1 MPTGWAIDRWLAF
14 LITLIA
20 VAWTSDLPRVLFNQP
35 LLVQEFSLV
44 VLGLCIALTFLTR
57 SRSGTPKATIDLLS
71 VAIGILA
78 IGTALY
84 AAGRY
89 RVMSEAL
96 YYHPLESGIVALIL
110 FPLVI
115 ESLRRLVGW
124 PLVIIVLLFSAYGLV
139 GDLVP
144 APLTARPWAPADLAT
159 HLVWDT
165 TAMVGLPLSIGTTVV
180 IPFIVFGV
188 VLNRA
193 GGGEFFS
200 DLAIATM
207 GGLRGGA
214 AKIAI
219 VASALFGTISGSAVS
234 NVASTGV
241 ISIPL
246 MKRSGFPARLA
257 AATECVASTGGQFM
271 PPVMGAAAFLMAEI
285 SQTPYQAI
293 ALAAILPALFFFV
306 AVFLQSDSDAVR
318 LNIAAIP
325 PEQRKQTRQ
334 VLADGWHFLLPFV
347 VLIGLLFWMNRS
359 PQASALAATATII
372 LLGFIRGYGG
382 IRLSM
387 TGCVQALI
395 DAGRQ
400 SVEIVV
406 IVAAAGFVIGVLN
419 ATGLVFNLA
428 MVVVDVAAG
437 NLFVLL
443 VMTALVSIVL
453 GMGMP
458 TVAVYVLL
466 AALIV
471 PALITAGVDK
481 MAAHFFVLYFGMMSM
496 ITPPIAIAA
505 YAAASLAK
513 ESPLGVSVQAMRYAW
528 LAYLIPFVFV
538 FRPEFLIGHPLSNLP
553 GEIEVITATLLV
565 LALMSGVLS
574 GFSNRA
580 LRPGER
586 VFFGLVALLVLTA
599 CLSSQWQWPVYLIGV
614 FATFLCWRPARLMKP
629 SRVP

>member
-1 MPTGWAIDRWLAF
+1 
-14 LITLIA
+14 
-20 VAWTSDLPRVLFNQP
+20 
-35 LLVQEFSLV
+35 
-44 VLGLCIALTFLTR
+44 
-57 SRSGTPKATIDLLS
+57 
-71 VAIGILA
+71 
-78 IGTALY
+78 
-84 AAGRY
+84 
-89 RVMSEAL
+89 
-96 YYHPLESGIVALIL
+96 
-110 FPLVI
+110 
-115 ESLRRLVGW
+115 
-124 PLVIIVLLFSAYGLV
+124 
-139 GDLVP
+139 
-144 APLTARPWAPADLAT
+144 
-159 HLVWDT
+159 
-165 TAMVGLPLSIGTTVV
+165 
-180 IPFIVFGV
+180 
-188 VLNRA
+188 
-193 GGGEFFS
+193 
-200 DLAIATM
+200 
-207 GGLRGGA
+207 
-214 AKIAI
+214 
-219 VASALFGTISGSAVS
+219 
-234 NVASTGV
+234 
-241 ISIPL
+241 
-246 MKRSGFPARLA
+246 
-257 AATECVASTGGQFM
+257 
-271 PPVMGAAAFLMAEI
+271 
-285 SQTPYQAI
+285 
-293 ALAAILPALFFFV
+293 
-306 AVFLQSDSDAVR
+306 
-318 LNIAAIP
+318 
-325 PEQRKQTRQ
+325 
-334 VLADGWHFLLPFV
+334 
-347 VLIGLLFWMNRS
+347 
-359 PQASALAATATII
+359 
-372 LLGFIRGYGG
+372 
-382 IRLSM
+382 M

-481 MAAHFFVLYFGMMSM
+481 MAAHFLVLYFGMMSM

-538 FRPEFLIGHPLSNLP
+538 FRPEFFIGHPLSNLP

-614 FATFLCWRPARLMKP
+614 FATFLCWRPARLTKQ
-629 SRVP
+629 SRVA